1 MFQFKQNEATADRRR
16 IFFYAVSS
24 TDGFTAVTASI
35 TSGVVSIIK
44 NGNTPGTT
52 PVSPTFTHIGSGLWY
67 YEMTA
72 AHLDTQGV
80 LAVTITGTNIR
91 TAQLIGYI
99 YAGDPMAAIPTF
111 PTNFS
116 SLAITVG
123 GAVTAGTVSDKT
135 GYALSGTQ
143 TFNVTG
149 NITGNLS
156 GSVGSVTGAVG
167 SVTGAVG
174 SVTGAVGSVTG
185 AVGSV
190 TGAGGSVTGNVGG
203 NIVGSVG
210 SLTATAVQNV
220 WDDLTAN
227 NTVTGSVG
235 KLVVDNLNATVSSRS
250 TLTAADV
257 WNSLTSGFVT
267 VGSVGKLILD
277 NLNATVSSRSTLTA
291 ANVWDALESSIT
303 TVNSIGLK
311 LKTNL
316 DAAITTRMASFTYT
330 APLDTTGTASAVWN
344 ALVAT
349 YTTSTTFGGRLIRIR
364 STSPSNETFIT
375 SSNHIAADVHE
386 MQPDVFTDTVLAKS
400 AVTEITKG
408 IWNQSRATASPTNTV
423 PASGTFGFYL
433 DQQVSTV
440 GGGGGGITAADVW
453 TYSGTRSLTDKTD
466 FSLATSQTFNTTGS
480 VGSVTGSVGSVS
492 GAVTVGT
499 VNADVINATALS
511 ADACAEIADAI
522 LNRNIA
528 GGGNGTGATTDRT
541 VRSALRA
548 LRNKSAIVGSTLTVY
563 DENDSGTAWTAAV
576 STTAGANPVTGIDP
590 AGP

>member
-1 MFQFKQNEATADRRR
+1 MFKFTLNEATANRRR
-16 IFFYAVSS
+16 IFFYAVSA
-24 TDGFTAVTASI
+24 TDGYTAVTTGLS
-35 TSGVVSIIK
+35 TSTSVYIVK
-44 NGNTPGTT
+44 NGVTPGTT
-52 PVSPTFTHIGSGLWY
+52 PVSPTFTHIDSGLWY
-67 YEMTA
+67 YEMTTA
-72 AHLDTQGV
+72 NVDTVGV
-80 LAVTITGTNIR
+80 LSVRISDALIR
-91 TAQLIGYI
+91 TVHLVGYV
-99 YAGDPMAAIPTF
+99 YNGDPMAAIPSF
-111 PTNFS
+111 PTNFA

-190 TGAGGSVTGNVGG
+190 TGAVGSVTGNVGG
-203 NIVGSVG
+203 NVVGSVG

-220 WDDLTAN
+220 WDDLTVN

-349 YTTSTTFGGRLIRIR
+349 YTTSTTFGGRLVRTR

-375 SSNHIAADVHE
+375 SANHIASDVHE
-386 MQPDVFTDTVLAKS
+386 MQPDVFTATVLATS
-400 AVTEITKG
+400 AVTEITQG

-440 GGGGGGITAADVW
+440 SGGGGITAADVW
-453 TYSGTRSLTDKTD
+453 AYSPRALTDKAG

-528 GGGNGTGATTDRT
+528 TGSSTGRT
-541 VRSALRA
+541 VKDVMKL
-548 LRNKSAIVGSTLTVY
+548 LRNKVTVSATTLTVY
-563 DENDSGTAWTAAV
+563 EADGTTIAWTAAV
-576 STTAGANPVTGIDP
+576 TSDAAATPITGVTP
-590 AGP
+590 